1 MAPCESVVNLP
12 VGFKFRPRDDQLLG
26 YYLLNKVRGTSFMY
40 DNVIPEMDLYGK
52 IEPWDIWHEYGGHN
66 LAKSE
71 DLYFF
76 TKLKSLSDKDSRV
89 ARTIGSGTW
98 KGENSGTT
106 VSDPKNEENDL
117 GIWKRFH
124 YENPKSVQDGCWIM
138 HEYSL
143 HPSLVKPKP
152 NSTNQFVLCRIR
164 KNDKGKRKLRTA
176 EEDNET
182 DNPVQSQNKRQRPQ
196 QVTSFEELIGNCTP
210 MSEAAGVGGSVSYLP
225 TELTQSQPDS
235 SFAYPTTVV
244 SSQPKANYTDA
255 VSQFHGGG
263 DGDALMNDF
272 SHLDTAQPLTEQAL
286 GSYAVCNQERASDVY
301 ETQQGLGLTDNNIGY
316 WPNPFGSE
324 EDQVNAPDF
333 SMDYDLLNHLINCD
347 DDNDSPRQSSTAQ
360 FMGMGMENTCTVISE
375 ANMVIID

>member
-1 MAPCESVVNLP
+1 MAPSESVVNLP

-40 DNVIPEMDLYGK
+40 EKVIPEMDLYGK

-66 LAKSE
+66 LAKGE

-76 TKLKSLSDKDSRV
+76 TKLKSMSDKDSRV

-124 YENPKSVQDGCWIM
+124 YENLKSVQDGCWIM

-182 DNPVQSQNKRQRPQ
+182 DTPVQSQNKRQRPQ
-196 QVTSFEELIGNCTP
+196 QVTSFEEFIGNCTP
-210 MSEAAGVGGSVSYLP
+210 MSEATGIGGSVSYLP
-225 TELTQSQPDS
+225 TGLTQSQPD
-235 SFAYPTTVV
+235 
-244 SSQPKANYTDA
+244 
-255 VSQFHGGG
+255 SQFHGGG
-263 DGDALMNDF
+263 DGDALMSDF
-272 SHLDTAQPLTEQAL
+272 SNLDTAQPFTDQAL
-286 GSYAVCNQERASDVY
+286 GSYAVCNQERASDVN
-301 ETQQGLGLTDNNIGY
+301 ETQQGLGLTENNFGH
-316 WPNPFGSE
+316 WPSPFGSE
-324 EDQVNAPDF
+324 EDQVNAFDF
-333 SMDYDLLNHLINCD
+333 SIDYDLLIHLINCD
-347 DDNDSPRQSSTAQ
+347 DGPPQSSTAQ
-360 FMGMGMENTCTVISE
+360 FMGMGMKNTTSASSE
-375 ANMVIID
+375 ANNMVIID

>member
-1 MAPCESVVNLP
+1 MAPSESVVNLP

-40 DNVIPEMDLYGK
+40 ENVIPEMDLYDQ

-66 LAKSE
+66 LAKGE

-143 HPSLVKPKP
+143 HPSLVNPKP

-182 DNPVQSQNKRQRPQ
+182 DTPLQSQNKRQRPQ
-196 QVTSFEELIGNCTP
+196 QVTSFEEFIGNCTP
-210 MSEAAGVGGSVSYLP
+210 MSEATGVGGSVSYLP
-225 TELTQSQPDS
+225 TGLTQSQPDS

-244 SSQPKANYTDA
+244 SSQARANYTDD

-263 DGDALMNDF
+263 DGDALMSDV
-272 SHLDTAQPLTEQAL
+272 SHLDTAQSFTELA
-286 GSYAVCNQERASDVY
+286 SYAVCNQERASDVN
-301 ETQQGLGLTDNNIGY
+301 ENQQGLGLTDNNIGY
-316 WPNPFGSE
+316 WPSPFGSE
-324 EDQVNAPDF
+324 EDQVNAFDF
-333 SMDYDLLNHLINCD
+333 SIDYDLLIHLSNCD
-347 DDNDSPRQSSTAQ
+347 DGPLQSSTAQ
-360 FMGMGMENTCTVISE
+360 FMGTENTTTASSE
-375 ANMVIID
+375 ANMVIIDLTN

>member
-1 MAPCESVVNLP
+1 MAPSESVVNLP

-40 DNVIPEMDLYGK
+40 ENVIPEMDLYGK
-52 IEPWDIWHEYGGHN
+52 TEPWDIWHEYGGHN
-66 LAKSE
+66 LAKGE

-143 HPSLVKPKP
+143 HPSLVNPKP

-182 DNPVQSQNKRQRPQ
+182 DPPVQSQNKRQRPQ
-196 QVTSFEELIGNCTP
+196 QVNFEEFIGNCTP
-210 MSEAAGVGGSVSYLP
+210 MSEATGIGGSVSYLP
-225 TELTQSQPDS
+225 TGLTQSQPDS

-244 SSQPKANYTDA
+244 SSQARANYTDD

-263 DGDALMNDF
+263 DGDALMSDF
-272 SHLDTAQPLTEQAL
+272 SHLDTAQPFTEQAL
-286 GSYAVCNQERASDVY
+286 GSYAVCNQERALDVY
-301 ETQQGLGLTDNNIGY
+301 ETQQGLGLTDNNIGH
-316 WPNPFGSE
+316 WPSPFGSE
-324 EDQVNAPDF
+324 EDQVNAFDF
-333 SMDYDLLNHLINCD
+333 SIDYDLLIHLINCD
-347 DDNDSPRQSSTAQ
+347 DGPPQSSTAQ
-360 FMGMGMENTCTVISE
+360 FMGMENTTSASSE

>member
-52 IEPWDIWHEYGGHN
+52 IEPWDIWHEYGGRN

-98 KGENSGTT
+98 KGENSGTP

-196 QVTSFEELIGNCTP
+196 QVTSFEEFIGNCTP
-210 MSEAAGVGGSVSYLP
+210 MSEATGIGGSVSYLP

-244 SSQPKANYTDA
+244 SSQARENYTDD
-255 VSQFHGGG
+255 VSQFHGGS
-263 DGDALMNDF
+263 DGDALMSDF
-272 SHLDTAQPLTEQAL
+272 SHLDTAPPFTEQAL
-286 GSYAVCNQERASDVY
+286 GSVCNQERASDVY
-301 ETQQGLGLTDNNIGY
+301 EAQQGLIDNNIGH

-333 SMDYDLLNHLINCD
+333 WMDYDLLNHLIDYD
-347 DDNDSPRQSSTAQ
+347 DDNDGPRQSSTAQ
-360 FMGMGMENTCTVISE
+360 FMGMGMEKTSTASSE
-375 ANMVIID
+375 ANVVIID

>member
-12 VGFKFRPRDDQLLG
+12 VGFIFCPRDDQLLG
-26 YYLLNKVRGTSFMY
+26 YYLLNKDSGKPFQY

-66 LAKSE
+66 LAKGE

-106 VSDPKNEENDL
+106 VSDPKNKKNNL

-143 HPSLVKPKP
+143 HSSLVKPKP
-152 NSTNQFVLCRIR
+152 NSTNRFVLCRIR
-164 KNDKGKRKLRTA
+164 KNGRGKKKLRTA

-182 DNPVQSQNKRQRPQ
+182 NNPVQSQNTRQRPQ
-196 QVTSFEELIGNCTP
+196 QLTSL
-210 MSEAAGVGGSVSYLP
+210 SEATGIGGSV
-225 TELTQSQPDS
+225 
-235 SFAYPTTVV
+235 
-244 SSQPKANYTDA
+244 
-255 VSQFHGGG
+255 
-263 DGDALMNDF
+263 
-272 SHLDTAQPLTEQAL
+272 
-286 GSYAVCNQERASDVY
+286 
-301 ETQQGLGLTDNNIGY
+301 
-316 WPNPFGSE
+316 PFGSE
-324 EDQVNAPDF
+324 EDQVLNF
-333 SMDYDLLNHLINCD
+333 TDYDSLYHLINCD
-347 DDNDSPRQSSTAQ
+347 DVPPQSSTAQ
-360 FMGMGMENTCTVISE
+360 FMGM
-375 ANMVIID
+375 

>member
-12 VGFKFRPRDDQLLG
+12 VGFKFRPSDDQLLG

-66 LAKSE
+66 NLAKGE

-98 KGENSGTT
+98 KGENSGTV
-106 VSDPKNEENDL
+106 VSDPKNEESDL

-143 HPSLVKPKP
+143 HPSLVKP
-152 NSTNQFVLCRIR
+152 TNQFVLCRIR
-164 KNDKGKRKLRTA
+164 KNDRGKRKLRTA

-182 DNPVQSQNKRQRPQ
+182 DTPVQSQNKRQMLQ

-210 MSEAAGVGGSVSYLP
+210 MSEATGVGGSVSYLP
-225 TELTQSQPDS
+225 TELTQSQPAS
-235 SFAYPTTVV
+235 SFAYPTTMV
-244 SSQPKANYTDA
+244 SSQARANYTDEIN
-255 VSQFHGGG
+255 QFHGAGE
-263 DGDALMNDF
+263 GDALMSDF
-272 SHLDTAQPLTEQAL
+272 SHLDTAQPFTEQAL
-286 GSYAVCNQERASDVY
+286 GSYAVCNQEKALDVY
-301 ETQQGLGLTDNNIGY
+301 DTQQGLGLTDNNMGY
-316 WPNPFGSE
+316 WPSPFGSE
-324 EDQVNAPDF
+324 EDQVNAIDF

-347 DDNDSPRQSSTAQ
+347 DDNDGPQQSSTAQ
-360 FMGMGMENTCTVISE
+360 FMRMGMENTTTASSE
-375 ANMVIID
+375 VNMVIID

>member
-1 MAPCESVVNLP
+1 MAPCASVVNLP

-40 DNVIPEMDLYGK
+40 ENVIPEMDLYGK

-66 LAKSE
+66 LAKAE

-138 HEYSL
+138 HEYNL
-143 HPSLVKPKP
+143 HPSLVNP
-152 NSTNQFVLCRIR
+152 TNQFVLCRIR

-182 DNPVQSQNKRQRPQ
+182 DTPVQSQNKRQRPQ
-196 QVTSFEELIGNCTP
+196 QVTSFEKLIGNCTP
-210 MSEAAGVGGSVSYLP
+210 MSEATGVGGSVSYLP
-225 TELTQSQPDS
+225 TELTQSQQDS

-244 SSQPKANYTDA
+244 SSQARINYTDD

-263 DGDALMNDF
+263 DGDALMSDF
-272 SHLDTAQPLTEQAL
+272 SHLDTAQPFTEQA
-286 GSYAVCNQERASDVY
+286 
-301 ETQQGLGLTDNNIGY
+301 
-316 WPNPFGSE
+316 
-324 EDQVNAPDF
+324 NALDF
-333 SMDYDLLNHLINCD
+333 SIDYELLIHLINCD
-347 DDNDSPRQSSTAQ
+347 DGPPQSSTAQ
-360 FMGMGMENTCTVISE
+360 FMGMENTTTASSE

>member
-106 VSDPKNEENDL
+106 VSDPMNEENDL

-152 NSTNQFVLCRIR
+152 NSTDQFVLCRIR
-164 KNDKGKRKLRTA
+164 KNDKGKRKLITA

-182 DNPVQSQNKRQRPQ
+182 DKPVQSQNKRQRPQ
-196 QVTSFEELIGNCTP
+196 QVTSFEEFIGNCTP
-210 MSEAAGVGGSVSYLP
+210 MSEATGIDGSVSYLP
-225 TELTQSQPDS
+225 TGLTQSQPDS
-235 SFAYPTTVV
+235 SFATVV
-244 SSQPKANYTDA
+244 SSQARENYTDD
-255 VSQFHGGG
+255 VSQFHGGS
-263 DGDALMNDF
+263 DGDALMSDF
-272 SHLDTAQPLTEQAL
+272 SHLDTAPPFTEQAL
-286 GSYAVCNQERASDVY
+286 GSVCNQERASDVY
-301 ETQQGLGLTDNNIGY
+301 ETQQGLGLIDNNIGH

-324 EDQVNAPDF
+324 EDQVNVLDF
-333 SMDYDLLNHLINCD
+333 WMDYDLLNHLIDYD
-347 DDNDSPRQSSTAQ
+347 DDNDGPQQSSTAQ
-360 FMGMGMENTCTVISE
+360 FMGMGMENTSTASSE